1 MFLPVLLLAA
11 LSTILGLA
19 AATALLESI
28 RMSSTKAALHLGSIF
43 VYSAISF

>member
-19 AATALLESI
+19 AATALLESV

-43 VYSAISF
+43 VYSSF